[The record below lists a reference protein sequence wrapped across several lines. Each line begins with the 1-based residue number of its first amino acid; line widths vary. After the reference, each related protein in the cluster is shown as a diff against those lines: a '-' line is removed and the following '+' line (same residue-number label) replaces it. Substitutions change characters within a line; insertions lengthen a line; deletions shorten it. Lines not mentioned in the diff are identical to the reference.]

1 MGFHMGIRHHQMPC
15 PEKARA
21 RGVRPFR
28 ADNIFGVPFPGRCP
42 GLSHPVPLGLKT
54 DYIITHSSRF
64 FFYKQCLAS
73 LGLKTYYIITHS
85 SRFFFY
91 KQCLASLGLKTYYII
106 THSSRFFFYKQCLAS
121 LGLKTNSTITHYRL
135 ARKRK
140 RIPNLEPLSGLIFD

>member
-42 GLSHPVPLGLKT
+42 GLSHPAP
-54 DYIITHSSRF
+54 
-64 FFYKQCLAS
+64 

-85 SRFFFY
+85 SR
-91 KQCLASLGLKTYYII
+91 ASFLKAMLSRWGLKLISLLHII
-106 THSSRFFFYKQCLAS
+106 A
-121 LGLKTNSTITHYRL
+121 
-135 ARKRK
+135 
-140 RIPNLEPLSGLIFD
+140 